1 MCQTSVSYSLY
12 SAHSNRSE
20 HVGGFT
26 STAHT
31 NAPTVLPNQFG
42 DARDIFINA
51 AVSRL
56 REIEGTLAI
65 QQGTIATQQ
74 GFIKEML
81 QMAALLGIHQ

>member
-1 MCQTSVSYSLY
+1 
-12 SAHSNRSE
+12 
-20 HVGGFT
+20 
-26 STAHT
+26 
-31 NAPTVLPNQFG
+31 VLPNQFG